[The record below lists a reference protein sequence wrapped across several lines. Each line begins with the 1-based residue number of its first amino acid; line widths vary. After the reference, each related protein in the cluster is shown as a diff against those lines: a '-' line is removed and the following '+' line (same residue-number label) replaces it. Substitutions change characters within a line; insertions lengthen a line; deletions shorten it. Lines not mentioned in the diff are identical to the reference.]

1 MFQHTLTTLIATL
14 LLSGAVVLAQP
25 VGPLDQNREDHRE
38 TERFLRQAWIVERG
52 QAVDGEEQ
60 AYLATMTD
68 GQDTRTVVVQT
79 LRPYQYSWYRS
90 RGSFLYNVAAYQ
102 IDRLM
107 GAGVVPCTVL
117 RTINDGRASVTIW
130 GSDDTRVV
138 KRADGPRANL
148 FAVLI
153 GDARGTFADGFYPT
167 KKLVGLDGAIA
178 VDPQFRTALENLGRK
193 QLDEALGEWLSGR
206 EIRYLIARRNRILAR
221 YPTQNR
227 DTRSLVN

>member
-1 MFQHTLTTLIATL
+1 MFQHALTALIASL
-14 LLSGAVVLAQP
+14 LISGTAVLAQP
-25 VGPLDQNREDHRE
+25 VAPLDQNREDHHE
-38 TERFLRQAWIVERG
+38 TERFLREAWVIERG
-52 QAVDGEEQ
+52 QAVAGEEQ

-68 GQDTRTVVVQT
+68 GQDTRTVIIQT

-107 GAGVVPCTVL
+107 SAGVVPCTVL
-117 RTINDGRASVTIW
+117 RTINGGRASVTIW
-130 GSDDTRVV
+130 RSDETRVV
-138 KRADGPRANL
+138 RRADGARANL
-148 FAVLI
+148 FAALV
-153 GDARGTFADGFYPT
+153 GDAGGTFAGGFYPT

-178 VDPQFRTALENLGRK
+178 ADPQFRAALENLSRK